1 MIGRFDMALLLDEHR
16 SEVEARVAAASSLVF
31 YLDFDGTL
39 APIDVEPELAR
50 MAPETRTV
58 LEELSRQ
65 EGILVCVV
73 SGRSLADIKS
83 RVGLTGL
90 VYSGNHGL
98 EIEGE
103 SLRFVHPEAGCG
115 RAAIEDLNRRV
126 AALPL
131 LIPGVQLEPK
141 GLSTTIHFRRA
152 DPTGRDQIKTIVR
165 SLVPVE
171 HPDLMVTE
179 GLMNYEIRPR
189 LDWNKGSA
197 VRWIHE
203 RIKDRAALVFV
214 IGDDRT
220 DEDAFPSLAD
230 AITIRVGPGDSTSAR
245 YYLPAQSDLGT
256 LLGWLLE
263 LWKDRLGSA
272 DPASQSH
279 ISRPALALKESSPI
293 LNVRLRRAAVDRRR
307 QASR

>member
-1 MIGRFDMALLLDEHR
+1 MALLLDEHR

-39 APIDVEPELAR
+39 APIVVEPELAR

-152 DPTGRDQIKTIVR
+152 DPTARDQIKTIVR

-171 HPDLMVTE
+171 HP
-179 GLMNYEIRPR
+179 
-189 LDWNKGSA
+189 A
-197 VRWIHE
+197 
-203 RIKDRAALVFV
+203 
-214 IGDDRT
+214 
-220 DEDAFPSLAD
+220 
-230 AITIRVGPGDSTSAR
+230 
-245 YYLPAQSDLGT
+245 
-256 LLGWLLE
+256 
-263 LWKDRLGSA
+263 
-272 DPASQSH
+272 
-279 ISRPALALKESSPI
+279 
-293 LNVRLRRAAVDRRR
+293 
-307 QASR
+307 

>member
-39 APIDVEPELAR
+39 APIVVEPELAR

-58 LEELSRQ
+58 LEQLSRQ

-141 GLSTTIHFRRA
+141 GLSTTIRFRRA
-152 DPTGRDQIKTIVR
+152 DPTARDQIKTIVR

>member
-1 MIGRFDMALLLDEHR
+1 MAR
-16 SEVEARVAAASSLVF
+16 
-31 YLDFDGTL
+31 
-39 APIDVEPELAR
+39 
-50 MAPETRTV
+50 ETRTV
-58 LEELSRQ
+58 LEELSKQ

-73 SGRSLADIKS
+73 SGRSLADVKS
-83 RVGLTGL
+83 RVGLSSL
-90 VYSGNHGL
+90 VYSGSHGL
-98 EIEGE
+98 EIERD
-103 SLRFVHPEAGCG
+103 SLRFVHPEAGRG

-126 AALPL
+126 AGLPL
-131 LIPGVQLEPK
+131 LIPGVELEPK

-152 DPTGRDQIKTIVR
+152 DPTARDQIATIVH
-165 SLVPVE
+165 SLIPAD
-171 HPDLMVTE
+171 HLDLMVTE
-179 GLMNYEIRPR
+179 GKMNYEVRPR
-189 LDWNKGSA
+189 LNWNKGSA

-203 RIKDRAALVFV
+203 RIKDRAALAFV

-230 AITIRVGPGDSTSAR
+230 AITIHVGPGDSTAAG
-245 YYLPAQSDLGT
+245 YYLPDQSDLST

-263 LWKDRLGSA
+263 LWKNRLGSA
-272 DPASQSH
+272 DPASQPH

>member
-1 MIGRFDMALLLDEHR
+1 MIGRFDMPLLLDEHR

-31 YLDFDGTL
+31 YLGFDGTL
-39 APIDVEPELAR
+39 APIVVEPEMAR

-58 LEELSRQ
+58 LEELSKQ

-73 SGRSLADIKS
+73 SGRSLADIKTG
-83 RVGLTGL
+83 VGLSGL

-98 EIEGE
+98 EIESE

-115 RAAIEDLNRRV
+115 RAAIEDLNSRV
-126 AALPL
+126 AGLPL
-131 LIPGVQLEPK
+131 LIPGVRLEPK
-141 GLSTTIHFRRA
+141 GLGTTIHFRSA
-152 DPTGRDQIKTIVR
+152 DPTARDQIETIVR
-165 SLVPVE
+165 SLVPAE

-189 LDWNKGSA
+189 LDWNNGSA

-203 RIKDRAALVFV
+203 RIKDRAALALV

-220 DEDAFPSLAD
+220 DEDAFPSLPH
-230 AITIRVGPGDSTSAR
+230 AITIHVGPAESTSAR
-245 YYLPAQSDLGT
+245 YFLPDQSDLGG

-263 LWKDRLGSA
+263 LWKNRLGSV

>member
-141 GLSTTIHFRRA
+141 GLSTTIRFRRA
-152 DPTGRDQIKTIVR
+152 DPTARDQIKTIVR

>member
-1 MIGRFDMALLLDEHR
+1 MALLLDEHR

-39 APIDVEPELAR
+39 APIVVEPELAR

-58 LEELSRQ
+58 LEQLSRQ

-152 DPTGRDQIKTIVR
+152 DPTARDQIKTIVR

-230 AITIRVGPGDSTSAR
+230 AITVRVGPGDSTSAR
-245 YYLPAQSDLGT
+245 YYLPDQSDLGT

-263 LWKDRLGSA
+263 LWKNRLDSA
-272 DPASQSH
+272 DSSSQSH
-279 ISRPALALKESSPI
+279 IGRPALALKKSSPI

>member
-1 MIGRFDMALLLDEHR
+1 MPLLLDEHR
-16 SEVEARVAAASSLVF
+16 CAVEARVAAASSLVF

-39 APIDVEPELAR
+39 APIVVEPELAR
-50 MAPETRTV
+50 MAPQTRAV
-58 LEELSRQ
+58 LEDLSKQ
-65 EGILVCVV
+65 EGILLCVV

-83 RVGLTGL
+83 RVGLSSL

-98 EIEGE
+98 EIERE
-103 SLRFVHPEAGCG
+103 SLRFVHPEAGHG

-126 AALPL
+126 AGLPL
-131 LIPGVQLEPK
+131 LIPGVRLEPK

-152 DPTGRDQIKTIVR
+152 GPTARDQIETIVR
-165 SLVPVE
+165 SRVPAD
-171 HPDLMVTE
+171 HLDLMVTE
-179 GLMNYEIRPR
+179 GKMNYEVRPR

-203 RIKDRAALVFV
+203 RIKDRAALAFV

-230 AITIRVGPGDSTSAR
+230 AITIHVGPSDSTSAR
-245 YYLPAQSDLGT
+245 YYLPDQSELGS

-263 LWKDRLGSA
+263 LWKNRLASA
-272 DPASQSH
+272 NHGSQSH

>member
-1 MIGRFDMALLLDEHR
+1 MPLLLDEHR

-31 YLDFDGTL
+31 FRDFDGTL
-39 APIDVEPELAR
+39 APIVLEPELAR
-50 MAPETRTV
+50 MAPRTRTV
-58 LEELSRQ
+58 LEQLSRQ

-73 SGRSLADIKS
+73 SGRSLADVKS
-83 RVGLTGL
+83 RVGLSGL
-90 VYSGNHGL
+90 VYSGSHGL

-103 SLRFVHPEAGCG
+103 SFRFVHPEAGCG
-115 RAAIEDLNRRV
+115 RAAIEELNRRV
-126 AALPL
+126 DALPL
-131 LIPGVQLEPK
+131 LIPGVELEPK
-141 GLSTTIHFRRA
+141 GLGTTIHFRRA
-152 DPTGRDQIKTIVR
+152 GPTARDQIETIVR

-171 HPDLMVTE
+171 HPDLMVTG

-203 RIKDRAALVFV
+203 RIKDRAALPFV

-230 AITIRVGPGDSTSAR
+230 AITIHVGSGDSTSAR
-245 YYLPAQSDLGT
+245 YFLPDQSDLTT

-263 LWKDRLGSA
+263 LWKNRLDSA
-272 DPASQSH
+272 DPGSQSH

>member
-1 MIGRFDMALLLDEHR
+1 MPLLLDEHR
-16 SEVEARVAAASSLVF
+16 CEIEARVAAASSLVF

-39 APIDVEPELAR
+39 APIVVEPELAR

-58 LEELSRQ
+58 LEELSNQ

-83 RVGLTGL
+83 RVGLSRL

-98 EIEGE
+98 EIERE
-103 SLRFVHPEAGCG
+103 SLRFVHPEAGRG

-126 AALPL
+126 AGLPL
-131 LIPGVQLEPK
+131 LIPGVRLEPK

-152 DPTGRDQIKTIVR
+152 DPAARDQIETIVR
-165 SLVPVE
+165 SLVPAD
-171 HPDLMVTE
+171 HLDLMVTE
-179 GLMNYEIRPR
+179 GKMNYEVRPR

-230 AITIRVGPGDSTSAR
+230 AITIHVGPGDSTAAG
-245 YYLPAQSDLGT
+245 YYLPDQSDLGT

-263 LWKDRLGSA
+263 LWKNRLGSA
-272 DPASQSH
+272 DPASQPH
-279 ISRPALALKESSPI
+279 ISRPALALKKSSPI

>member
-1 MIGRFDMALLLDEHR
+1 MALLLDEHR

-141 GLSTTIHFRRA
+141 GLSTTIRFRRA

>member
-1 MIGRFDMALLLDEHR
+1 MSLLLDEHR
-16 SEVEARVAAASSLVF
+16 SEVEARVATASSLVF

-39 APIDVEPELAR
+39 APIVLEPELAR

-58 LEELSRQ
+58 LEELSKQ

-83 RVGLTGL
+83 RVGLSSL

-98 EIEGE
+98 EIESE

-115 RAAIEDLNRRV
+115 RAAIEDLNRRL
-126 AALPL
+126 AGLPL

-152 DPTGRDQIKTIVR
+152 DPTARDQIKTIVR
-165 SLVPVE
+165 SLVPAD

-179 GLMNYEIRPR
+179 GKMNYEIRPR

-203 RIKDRAALVFV
+203 RIKDRASLAFV

-230 AITIRVGPGDSTSAR
+230 AITIHVGPGDSTSAR
-245 YYLPAQSDLGT
+245 YYLPDQSDLGT

-263 LWKDRLGSA
+263 LWKNRLDSA
-272 DPASQSH
+272 GPASQSH

>member
-1 MIGRFDMALLLDEHR
+1 MPLLLDEHR
-16 SEVEARVAAASSLVF
+16 SEVEARVAAASSLIF

-39 APIDVEPELAR
+39 APIVVEPELAR

-58 LEELSRQ
+58 LEQLSRQ

-98 EIEGE
+98 EIESE

-115 RAAIEDLNRRV
+115 RAAIEDLNRGV

-245 YYLPAQSDLGT
+245 YYLPDQSELGT

-263 LWKDRLGSA
+263 LWKNRLDSA
-272 DPASQSH
+272 DPGSQSH
-279 ISRPALALKESSPI
+279 IGRPAQALKESSPI

>member
-1 MIGRFDMALLLDEHR
+1 MPLLLDEHR
-16 SEVEARVAAASSLVF
+16 CAVEARVAAASSLVF

-39 APIDVEPELAR
+39 APIVVEPELAR

-58 LEELSRQ
+58 LEQLSKQ

-73 SGRSLADIKS
+73 SGRSLADVKS
-83 RVGLTGL
+83 RVGLSSL

-103 SLRFVHPEAGCG
+103 SLRFVHPEAGRG
-115 RAAIEDLNRRV
+115 RAAIEDLNRRL
-126 AALPL
+126 AGLPL

-152 DPTGRDQIKTIVR
+152 GPTARDQIETIVR
-165 SLVPVE
+165 SLVPAD
-171 HPDLMVTE
+171 HLDLMVTE
-179 GLMNYEIRPR
+179 GKMNYEVRPR
-189 LDWNKGSA
+189 LGWNKGSA

-203 RIKDRAALVFV
+203 RIKDRAALAFV

-220 DEDAFPSLAD
+220 DEDAFASLAD
-230 AITIRVGPGDSTSAR
+230 AITIHVGPGDSTAAG
-245 YYLPAQSDLGT
+245 YYLPDQGDLGT
-256 LLGWLLE
+256 LLSWLLE
-263 LWKDRLGSA
+263 LWKNRLGSA
-272 DPASQSH
+272 DPATQPH

-307 QASR
+307 QALR

>member
-1 MIGRFDMALLLDEHR
+1 MALLLDEHR

-152 DPTGRDQIKTIVR
+152 DPTARDQIKTIVR

-245 YYLPAQSDLGT
+245 YYLPDQSDLGT

-263 LWKDRLGSA
+263 LWKNRLDSA

-307 QASR
+307 QGSR

>member
-141 GLSTTIHFRRA
+141 GLSTTIRFRRA

>member
-141 GLSTTIHFRRA
+141 GLSTTIRFRRA

-245 YYLPAQSDLGT
+245 YYLPGQSDLGT

-307 QASR
+307 QASQ